1 MSEPSL
7 PAKPPTTEA
16 KDRATAELCEH
27 FAAGHIELDALE
39 SRLAAVDEAKS
50 EAELAEL
57 VRDLPALPAAG
68 AVVPEASAVA
78 PDVAGPRPKRGW
90 ALAVMGAAT
99 RKGEWSPP
107 RRLNAL
113 AVMGGIELDF
123 RDARLA
129 PGETHVTIVA
139 LMGGVEVIVP
149 PGLPVTVRG
158 LGLLGAVD
166 QEEQAAGAVG
176 PDAPQLKVTALACM
190 GGVEVKT
197 RASDKARETGSK
209 RTR

>member
-1 MSEPSL
+1 MSDRSL

-16 KDRATAELCEH
+16 RDRATAELCDH

-57 VRDLPALPAAG
+57 TRDLPALPSAAP
-68 AVVPEASAVA
+68 VVAEASAGAPAVA
-78 PDVAGPRPKRGW
+78 RPPAKRGW
-90 ALAVMGAAT
+90 ALAVLGGAS

-107 RRLNAL
+107 RRLNAV

-123 RDARLA
+123 RDAHLA
-129 PGETHVTIVA
+129 AGETHVTIVA

-149 PGLPVTVRG
+149 PGLAVTVRG

-166 QEEQAAGAVG
+166 QEEQAAGAAD

-190 GGVEVKT
+190 GGVEIKT
-197 RASDKARETGSK
+197 RASEKAR
-209 RTR
+209 